1 MAKAPKDNTS
11 EVPQSV
17 TLSAPHGFIDDEGN
31 HRYWQ
36 QGQVVTDPEEVA
48 LLIEREASIEE

>member
-1 MAKAPKDNTS
+1 MAKAKKTGD
-11 EVPQSV
+11 VPESI